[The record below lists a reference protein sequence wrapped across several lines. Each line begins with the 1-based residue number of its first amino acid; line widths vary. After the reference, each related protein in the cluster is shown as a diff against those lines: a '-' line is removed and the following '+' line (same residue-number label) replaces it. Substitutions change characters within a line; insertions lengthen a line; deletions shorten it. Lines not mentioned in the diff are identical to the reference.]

1 VYIIIALNLIF
12 IIHTLINANVILIME
27 YIIPKMNVFVV
38 TLMEIRKEDRQVK
51 QAVVVKENM
60 LGQLN

>member
-1 VYIIIALNLIF
+1 MYIIIALNLIF